1 MVRTALFNWL
11 FARNHGGT
19 FILRIEDTD
28 EERSTLDSLRSILSG
43 FRWVGLTWDEGPDV
57 GGPHGPYIQSERTG
71 IYAGYF
77 ERLLAEGGAYPCFC
91 TPAELKQRREE
102 MAKRGLAPKYDGKCR
117 TLADEQRRAFET
129 EGRPSCLRFRMPQ
142 SGRTEFDDLVY
153 GHMQFDNIGLDDFV
167 IRKTSGF
174 PTYNF
179 ACVVDDALMH
189 VTHVIRAEQHLSNT
203 PRQVRLLAALGFP
216 EPLHAHVSH
225 VLAPDG
231 TKLSKR
237 HGATDID
244 EFRRAG
250 FLPEAL
256 LNFLALLGWSTGDE
270 KEVMTVEELTRRFS
284 LHRISRSGAVFD
296 IEKLRW
302 MNGQYINSVPLS
314 RLVEVG
320 VPFVQERGLL
330 EAELSEAR
338 KAYVAGV
345 LALMRERLRTLEDCV
360 SLAGFFFVEEVTYD
374 ERARAKWLSLEWV
387 PDVLS
392 LAADRLEA
400 LPGFEPEH
408 IEAAI
413 RGLAQD
419 LGRKS
424 AEIIHPTRAAV
435 TGLTLGPGL
444 FDLVA
449 LLGRDRVVARLRRAA
464 CLARA
469 GEFATPAHA

>member
-1 MVRTALFNWL
+1 MPDQVRVRLAPSPTGGLHVGVVRTALFNWL
-11 FARNHGGT
+11 FARKHGGA

-28 EERSTLDSLRSILSG
+28 EERSTLESLHSILSG

-77 ERLLAEGGAYPCFC
+77 ERLLAEGSAYPCFC
-91 TPAELKQRREE
+91 TPEELKQRREE

-117 TLADEQRRAFET
+117 NLSDDQRRAFET
-129 EGRPSCLRFRMPQ
+129 EGRPCCLRFRMPQ

-189 VTHVIRAEQHLSNT
+189 VTHVIRAEQHL
-203 PRQVRLLAALGFP
+203 
-216 EPLHAHVSH
+216 
-225 VLAPDG
+225 APDG

-270 KEVMTVEELTRRFS
+270 KEIMTVEELTRRFS
-284 LHRISRSGAVFD
+284 LDRISRSGAVFD
-296 IEKLRW
+296 VEKLRW
-302 MNGQYINSVPLS
+302 MNGQYINSVPPS

-320 VPFVQERGLL
+320 IPFLQERGLL
-330 EAELSEAR
+330 EAEVSEAR
-338 KAYVAGV
+338 AAYVARV
-345 LALMRERLRTLEDCV
+345 LELMRERLRTLEDCIT
-360 SLAGFFFVEEVTYD
+360 LASFFFVEEVIYD
-374 ERARAKWLSLEWV
+374 ERARAKWLSLDWV

-392 LAADRLEA
+392 LTADRLAA
-400 LPGFEPEH
+400 LPDFDPEH
-408 IEAAI
+408 VEAAI

-444 FDLVA
+444 FDLLA
-449 LLGRDRVVARLRRAA
+449 LLGRDRVVERLRRAA
-464 CLARA
+464 TLARA
-469 GEFATPAHA
+469 GEFAAPPRA